1 VTAPARHS
9 RRVLDGHGPLER
21 NAMTP
26 TSYDA
31 LVIGSGQAAPALAV
45 RLAGHGWKTA
55 LVERGELGGTC
66 VNNGCTP
73 TKTLVASA
81 RAAWVARH
89 AADFGVTVPGPVG
102 IDWAAVH
109 ARMMKVVQGSRDGLR
124 QWIAGTANL
133 SLVPGEARFIAP
145 DTMQVGDQA
154 LQAPRIFLNVGAR
167 PVVPDW
173 IVQSGVPFLTSES
186 LMALDVLPAHLLIL
200 GAGYIALEYAQVFAR
215 FGCAV
220 TVIEHGKRLL
230 PREDA
235 EAADVVRRVLERD
248 GVVFRIDAD
257 ATALERDARGVALV
271 VDGQRLVG
279 SHVLVATG
287 RRPNSEALALAQ
299 AGVACDP
306 HGYIQV
312 DDQLRTN
319 VAGIW
324 ALGDVN
330 GRGAFTHTAY
340 NDYEIVA
347 ANLLDGDPR
356 RVSDRVPAY
365 ALYTD
370 PPLAR
375 IGMSRAAARASGLRV
390 LVGHLPMTRVGRA
403 RERGETEGFMEAL
416 VDADTQRLLG
426 ATLLGIEADEAI
438 HGLLDVMSAGLP
450 YTAISRTMHIHPTV
464 SELIPTMLQG
474 LKPLE

>member
-1 VTAPARHS
+1 
-9 RRVLDGHGPLER
+9 
-21 NAMTP
+21 MTP

-31 LVIGSGQAAPALAV
+31 LVIGSGQAGPTLAV
-45 RLAGHGWKTA
+45 RLAEHGWKTA
-55 LVERGELGGTC
+55 LVERAELGGTC
-66 VNNGCTP
+66 VNTGCTP

-89 AADFGVTVPGPVG
+89 AADFGVTIAGAVT
-102 IDWAAVH
+102 IDYAAVR
-109 ARMMKVVQGSRDGLR
+109 ARMLKVVQGSRDGLGR
-124 QWIAGTANL
+124 WIAGTGNL
-133 SLVPGEARFIAP
+133 GMVHGEARFVGA
-145 DTMQVGDQA
+145 DRVQVGDQV

-173 IVQSGVPFLTSES
+173 IATSGVPYLTSES
-186 LMALDVLPAHLLIL
+186 LIGLAELPTRLLIL
-200 GAGYIALEYAQVFAR
+200 GAGYIALEYAQVYAR
-215 FGCAV
+215 FGCQV
-220 TVIEHGKRLL
+220 TVIEHGDRLL

-235 EAADVVRRVLERD
+235 EAADVVKTVLERD
-248 GVVFRIDAD
+248 GVAFRIGAT
-257 ATALERDARGVALV
+257 ATALERDGPRIALT
-271 VDGQRLVG
+271 VDGQRLAG
-279 SHVLVATG
+279 SHLLVAVG
-287 RRPNSEALALAQ
+287 RRPNTESLDLPR
-299 AGVACDP
+299 AGVTCDA
-306 HGYIQV
+306 HGSVPV
-312 DDQLRTN
+312 DDQLRSN
-319 VAGIW
+319 VPGIW

-330 GRGAFTHTAY
+330 GRGAFTHTSY

-347 ANLLDGDPR
+347 ANLLDDDPR

-365 ALYTD
+365 ALFTD

-375 IGMSRAAARASGLRV
+375 IGMSRAAAKQSGKRV

-403 RERGETEGFMEAL
+403 RERGETDGFIEAL
-416 VDADTQRLLG
+416 VDADTKRILG

-438 HGLLDVMSAGLP
+438 HCLLDVMSAGLP

>member
-1 VTAPARHS
+1 
-9 RRVLDGHGPLER
+9 
-21 NAMTP
+21 MTP
-26 TSYDA
+26 SPFDA
-31 LVIGSGQAAPALAV
+31 LVIGSGQAAVPLAV
-45 RLAGHGWKTA
+45 RLAEHGWKTA

-89 AADFGVTVPGPVG
+89 AADFGVKIAGGVG
-102 IDWAAVH
+102 IDYAAVR
-109 ARMMKVVQGSRDGLR
+109 ARMMQVVQESRDGLER
-124 QWIAGTANL
+124 WIRETANL
-133 SLVPGEARFIAP
+133 SLVRGEARFVGA
-145 DTMQVGDQA
+145 DTVQVGEQA
-154 LQAPRIFLNVGAR
+154 LRAPRIFLNVGAR

-173 IVQSGVPFLTSES
+173 IAASGVPYLTSES
-186 LMALDVLPAHLLIL
+186 LMALQELPTHLVIL
-200 GAGYIALEYAQVFAR
+200 GAGYISLEYAQVYAR

-220 TVIEHGKRLL
+220 TVIEHGERLL

-235 EAADVVRRVLERD
+235 EVAETLKAVLERD
-248 GVVFRIDAD
+248 GVRLRIGAT
-257 ATALERDARGVALV
+257 ATALERDGMGIALV
-271 VDGQRLVG
+271 VDGQRLAG
-279 SHVLVATG
+279 SHLLVAIG
-287 RRPNSEALALAQ
+287 RRPNTEALGLAR
-299 AGVACDP
+299 AGVACDA
-306 HGYIQV
+306 HGMIPV
-312 DDQLRTN
+312 DDELRTS

-324 ALGDVN
+324 ALGDAN
-330 GRGAFTHTAY
+330 GRGAFTHTSY

-347 ANLLDGDPR
+347 ANLLDDDPR

-375 IGMSRAAARASGLRV
+375 IGLAREAARQSGKRV
-390 LVGHLPMTRVGRA
+390 LVGHLPMSRVGRA

-464 SELIPTMLQG
+464 SELIPTLLQT
-474 LKPLE
+474 LKPLP

>member
-1 VTAPARHS
+1 
-9 RRVLDGHGPLER
+9 
-21 NAMTP
+21 MTP
-26 TSYDA
+26 SPFDA
-31 LVIGSGQAAPALAV
+31 LVIGSGQAGPSLAV

-89 AADFGVTVPGPVG
+89 AADFGVTIQGEIKV
-102 IDWAAVH
+102 DYAAVR
-109 ARMMKVVQGSRDGLR
+109 ARMMAVVQDSRDSLG
-124 QWIAGTANL
+124 QWVRDTPGL
-133 SLVPGEARFIAP
+133 SLVHGQARFVGP
-145 DTMQVGDQA
+145 DRVQVGEQV

-173 IVQSGVPFLTSES
+173 IAASGVPWLTSES
-186 LMALDVLPAHLLIL
+186 LMALQELPAHLLIL
-200 GAGYIALEYAQVFAR
+200 GAGYISLEYAQLYAR
-215 FGCAV
+215 FGSAV
-220 TVIEHGKRLL
+220 TVIEHGDRLL
-230 PREDA
+230 PREDPQVA
-235 EAADVVRRVLERD
+235 ETVKAVLERD
-248 GVVFRIDAD
+248 GVRFRVGAS
-257 ATALERDARGVALV
+257 ATALERDGSGVALV
-271 VDGQRLVG
+271 VDGQRISG
-279 SHVLVATG
+279 SHLLVAVG
-287 RRPNSEALALAQ
+287 RRPNTEALDLAR
-299 AGVACDP
+299 AGVTCDA
-306 HGYIQV
+306 HGIVQV
-312 DDQLRTN
+312 DEQLRTN
-319 VAGIW
+319 VPGIW

-330 GRGAFTHTAY
+330 GRGAFTHTSY
-340 NDYEIVA
+340 NDHEIVV
-347 ANLLDGDPR
+347 ANLLDGDSR

-375 IGMSRAAARASGLRV
+375 IGLSRAAARQSGKRV
-390 LVGHLPMTRVGRA
+390 LVGHLPMSRVGRA
-403 RERGETEGFMEAL
+403 RERGETDGFLEAL
-416 VDADTQRLLG
+416 VDADTQRILG

-464 SELIPTMLQG
+464 SELIPTMLQA

>member
-1 VTAPARHS
+1 MIPTAF
-9 RRVLDGHGPLER
+9 
-21 NAMTP
+21 
-26 TSYDA
+26 DA
-31 LVIGSGQAAPALAV
+31 LVIGSGQAGPALAV
-45 RLAGHGWKTA
+45 RLAEHGWKTA
-55 LVERGELGGTC
+55 LVERSELGGTC

-89 AADFGVTVPGPVG
+89 AAEFGVTIPGPVA
-102 IDWAAVH
+102 IDWSAVR
-109 ARMMKVVQGSRDGLR
+109 ARMLAVVQSSRDSLGQWLGNTAGLH
-124 QWIAGTANL
+124 
-133 SLVPGEARFIAP
+133 LVQGEARFTAP
-145 DTMQVGDQA
+145 DTVQVGAQR

-173 IVQSGVPFLTSES
+173 IAASGAPFLTSES
-186 LMALDVLPAHLLIL
+186 LMALVVLPTHLVIL

-220 TVIEHGKRLL
+220 TVVEHGPRLL

-235 EAADVVRRVLERD
+235 EAADIVRRVLERD
-248 GVVFRIDAD
+248 GVAFRIGAD
-257 ATALERDARGVALV
+257 ATALQRDGAGIALT
-271 VDGQRLVG
+271 VDGQRLAG
-279 SHVLVATG
+279 SHLLVATG
-287 RRPNSEALALAQ
+287 RRPNVEALDLAR
-299 AGVACDP
+299 ADVACDA
-306 HGYIQV
+306 HGYVQV
-312 DDQLRTN
+312 DDQLRTS
-319 VAGIW
+319 VPGVW

-340 NDYEIVA
+340 NDFEIVA

-356 RVSDRVPAY
+356 RVGDRVPAY

-375 IGMSRAAARASGLRV
+375 IGLSRAQARESGRRV
-390 LVGHLPMTRVGRA
+390 LVGHLPMSRVGRA
-403 RERGETEGFMEAL
+403 RERGETDGYMEAL

-438 HGLLDVMSAGLP
+438 HCLLDVMSAGLP
-450 YTAISRTMHIHPTV
+450 CTAISRTMHIHPTV
-464 SELIPTMLQG
+464 SELIPTMLQS

>member
-1 VTAPARHS
+1 MNSEPF
-9 RRVLDGHGPLER
+9 
-21 NAMTP
+21 
-26 TSYDA
+26 DA
-31 LVIGSGQAAPALAV
+31 LVIGSGQAGPALAV

-81 RAAWVARH
+81 RAAWVVRH
-89 AADFGVTVPGPVG
+89 AADFGVAVTGRVTVDP
-102 IDWAAVH
+102 AAVR
-109 ARMMKVVQGSRDGLR
+109 ARMMKVVQDSRDSLGH
-124 QWIAGTANL
+124 WIADTHNL
-133 SLVPGEARFIAP
+133 ELVHGEARFVAP
-145 DTMQVGDQA
+145 DTVQVGERT

-173 IVQSGVPFLTSES
+173 IATSGAPFLTSES
-186 LMALDVLPAHLLIL
+186 LMALDRLPTHLVIL
-200 GAGYIALEYAQVFAR
+200 GAGHIALEYAQVYAR

-220 TVIEHGKRLL
+220 TVVEHGERLL
-230 PREDA
+230 PREDP
-235 EAADVVRRVLERD
+235 EVADVVRAVLERD
-248 GVVFRIDAD
+248 GVVFRIGAN
-257 ATALERDARGVALV
+257 ATALRKDGDGLALT
-271 VDGQRLVG
+271 VDGAPLPA
-279 SHVLVATG
+279 SHLLVATG
-287 RRPNSEALALAQ
+287 RRPNVEALDLGRV
-299 AGVACDP
+299 GVTCDA
-306 HGYIQV
+306 HGSIAV
-312 DDQLRTN
+312 DDRLRTN
-319 VAGIW
+319 VPGIW

-356 RVSDRVPAY
+356 SVSDRVPSY

-375 IGMSRAAARASGLRV
+375 IGLSRAGARQSGKRV

-403 RERGETEGFMEAL
+403 RERGETDGFIEAL
-416 VDADTQRLLG
+416 VDADTRLILG
-426 ATLLGIEADEAI
+426 ATLLGIEADEVI

-464 SELIPTMLQG
+464 SELIPTMLQS
-474 LKPLE
+474 LTPLE

>member
-1 VTAPARHS
+1 
-9 RRVLDGHGPLER
+9 
-21 NAMTP
+21 MTP
-26 TSYDA
+26 TPFDA
-31 LVIGSGQAAPALAV
+31 IVIGSGQAGPALAV

-89 AADFGVTVPGPVG
+89 AADFGVRISGEVG
-102 IDWAAVH
+102 IDFAAVR
-109 ARMMKVVQGSRDGLR
+109 ARMLKVVQASRDGL
-124 QWIAGTANL
+124 AGWFENTPNL
-133 SLVPGEARFIAP
+133 SIVHAEARFTGA
-145 DTMQVGDQA
+145 DTVQAGEHA

-167 PVVPDW
+167 PVVPGW
-173 IVQSGVPFLTSES
+173 IAGAGAPFLTSES
-186 LMALDVLPAHLLIL
+186 LMSLQELPTHLVIL

-220 TVIEHGKRLL
+220 TVIEHGPRLL
-230 PREDA
+230 PREDD
-235 EAADVVRRVLERD
+235 EAADTIRRVLERD
-248 GVVFRIDAD
+248 GVRFMTGA
-257 ATALERDARGVALV
+257 AASALARDGTGIALT
-271 VDGQRLVG
+271 VDGTPVRG
-279 SHVLVATG
+279 SHLLVAVG
-287 RRPNSEALALAQ
+287 RQPNTEALDLAR
-299 AGVACDP
+299 AGVTCDA
-306 HGYIQV
+306 HGNVQV
-312 DDQLRTN
+312 DDQLRTS

-375 IGMSRAAARASGLRV
+375 IGLSRAQARASGRRV
-390 LVGHLPMTRVGRA
+390 LVGHLPMARVGRA
-403 RERGETEGFMEAL
+403 RERGETDGYLEAL

-450 YTAISRTMHIHPTV
+450 CTALSRTMHIHPTV

-474 LKPLE
+474 LKALE

>member
-1 VTAPARHS
+1 
-9 RRVLDGHGPLER
+9 
-21 NAMTP
+21 MT
-26 TSYDA
+26 TDSFDA
-31 LVIGSGQAAPALAV
+31 LVIGSGQAGPALAV

-81 RAAWVARH
+81 RAAWVVRH
-89 AADFGVTVPGPVG
+89 AADYGVAVAGPVK
-102 IDWAAVH
+102 IDYAAVR
-109 ARMMKVVQGSRDGLR
+109 ARMMAVVQSSRDSLG
-124 QWIAGTANL
+124 QWVAGTPGL
-133 SLVPGEARFIAP
+133 SLVRGEARFVAP
-145 DTMQVGDQA
+145 DAVRVGA
-154 LQAPRIFLNVGAR
+154 RTLTAPRIFVHVGAR

-173 IVQSGVPFLTSES
+173 IAASGAPFLTSES
-186 LMALDVLPAHLLIL
+186 LMALAQLPAHLVIL
-200 GAGYIALEYAQVFAR
+200 GAGYIALEYAQVYAR

-220 TVIEHGKRLL
+220 TVVEHGDRLL

-235 EAADVVRRVLERD
+235 EVAGVVRRVLERD
-248 GVVFRIDAD
+248 GVAFRIGVN
-257 ATALERDARGVALV
+257 ATALRRDGEGIVLS
-271 VDGQRLVG
+271 VDGGDIAG
-279 SHVLVATG
+279 SHLLAAVG
-287 RRPNSEALALAQ
+287 RRPNVEALDLSR
-299 AGVACDP
+299 AGVACDA
-306 HGYIQV
+306 HGAVQV
-312 DDQLRTN
+312 DDQLRTD

-330 GRGAFTHTAY
+330 GRGAFTHTSY

-347 ANLLDGDPR
+347 ANLLDDDPR
-356 RVSDRVPAY
+356 SVRDRVPAY

-375 IGMSRAAARASGLRV
+375 IGLSRAGARASGRRV

-403 RERGETEGFMEAL
+403 RERGETDGFIEAL

-450 YTAISRTMHIHPTV
+450 FTAISRTMHIHPTV
-464 SELIPTMLQG
+464 SELIPTMLQS
-474 LKPLE
+474 LRPLE

>member
-1 VTAPARHS
+1 MS
-9 RRVLDGHGPLER
+9 
-21 NAMTP
+21 
-26 TSYDA
+26 TSSFDA
-31 LVIGSGQAAPALAV
+31 LVIGSGQAGPSLAV
-45 RLAGHGWKTA
+45 RLAQHGWKTA

-89 AADFGVTVPGPVG
+89 AADFGVTLAGPVG
-102 IDWAAVH
+102 IDYAAVR
-109 ARMMKVVQGSRDGLR
+109 ARMMKVVRESRDGLGH
-124 QWIAGTANL
+124 WLGGTDGL
-133 SLVPGEARFIAP
+133 ELVHGSARFVAR
-145 DTMQVGDQA
+145 DTVQVGERV
-154 LQAPRIFLNVGAR
+154 LRAPRIFLNVGAR

-173 IVQSGVPFLTSES
+173 IATSGAPFLTSES
-186 LMALDVLPAHLLIL
+186 LMGLEELPTHLVIL
-200 GAGYIALEYAQVFAR
+200 GAGYIALEYAQVYAR
-215 FGCAV
+215 FGCRV
-220 TVIEHGKRLL
+220 TVVEHGQRLL
-230 PREDA
+230 PREDEAVA
-235 EAADVVRRVLERD
+235 ETIRAVLERD
-248 GVVFRIDAD
+248 GVEFRVGAD
-257 ATALERDARGVALV
+257 ATALRRGDSGIALKVDDAEVA
-271 VDGQRLVG
+271 G
-279 SHVLVATG
+279 SHLLVAVG
-287 RRPNSEALALAQ
+287 RRPNSDTLDLER
-299 AGVACDP
+299 AGVTCDA
-306 HGYIQV
+306 HEAIVV

-319 VAGIW
+319 VDGIW

-330 GRGAFTHTAY
+330 GRGAFTHTSW

-375 IGMSRAAARASGLRV
+375 IGMARAAAKASGKRV
-390 LVGHLPMTRVGRA
+390 LVGHLPMSRVGRA
-403 RERGETEGFMEAL
+403 RERGETDGFLEAL

-464 SELIPTMLQG
+464 SELIPTMLQS
-474 LKPLE
+474 LQPLE